1 MKIRKGIWHWPKV
14 KKGLA
19 TTLMTITAFGY
30 LSLSTQGTIIA
41 QTSTGTDEQTS
52 TVITPTN
59 DPMTTESLTVPENET
74 ENETTTD
81 TETPSDAE
89 SVTPTAEAEPSP
101 TDNQEIPSGGSVY
114 DDHPDLNNILG
125 IASQFHIFAREASLH
140 THTAGNLAVALLHD
154 NANFG
159 TTNVLELLDRDIT
172 YIQKIDKL
180 SSSSFV
186 SAGNI
191 RDNKVIFGE
200 GISIDISNRERPLV
214 NGVHLGNLDADEVYQ
229 DRDGQVYI
237 DFDSEFAKLAQTN
250 LALSQQ
256 TPQKHY
262 TAADFP
268 EMNTRE
274 IDIRQF
280 TPDENGQIVISLAAE
295 VLSIV
300 QPLRIR
306 GLSTEATGN
315 TIVINVDTEGQAN
328 YNSNSPIIVF
338 YGDDKEPRSNKDADD
353 YGDNHLLWNFHNQQ
367 QPLTGTLQ
375 FNGCFQGSVLA
386 PSANLIAT
394 KNMDGNLIAN
404 RVQIN
409 AESHRWDLQDSSA
422 PEEEDEEKE
431 KPGTDEEEED
441 EEKPGTDEE
450 EDLEEPDKPDPDEE
464 EDPEEPEKPDPGEE
478 EDLEEPDKP
487 DPGEEEDLEEPEK
500 PDPGEEDP
508 EPETPAVP
516 DPSPEVEEL
525 TTTDTESPSQLGS
538 DLDAALAL
546 PASQRPAAVKLVLR
560 RIDTAI
566 TAAHQANNNVR
577 ATRLETLRT
586 RGLAALSTSR
596 LPQTGEIQSPVIA
609 TVGASLMIIMIVI
622 GWTITKKRRRNR

>member
-41 QTSTGTDEQTS
+41 QTSTGTDEQAS

-59 DPMTTESLTVPENET
+59 DSMTTESLTVPENEP
-74 ENETTTD
+74 ENETTADTTTN

-172 YIQKIDKL
+172 YIQKIDRL

-200 GISIDISNRERPLV
+200 GIPIDISNRERPLV

-237 DFDSEFAKLAQTN
+237 DFDNEFAKLAQTN

-262 TAADFP
+262 TAADFTDW
-268 EMNTRE
+268 NTRE
-274 IDIRQF
+274 IDVRQF
-280 TPDENGQIVISLAAE
+280 TADENGQIVISLAAE
-295 VLSIV
+295 VLSIA

-394 KNMDGNLIAN
+394 QNMDGNLIAN

-409 AESHRWDLQDSSA
+409 AESHRWDLQDSST
-422 PEEEDEEKE
+422 PKEEDDEEKE
-431 KPGTDEEEED
+431 KPGTDEEEEED

-478 EDLEEPDKP
+478 EDLEEP
-487 DPGEEEDLEEPEK
+487 EK

-525 TTTDTESPSQLGS
+525 TSTDTESTSQLES
-538 DLDAALAL
+538 DLNAALAL
-546 PASQRPAAVKLVLR
+546 PASQRQAAVKRVLR

-566 TAAHQANNNVR
+566 TAAHQANNSVR
-577 ATRLETLRT
+577 ATGLEALRT
-586 RGLAALSTSR
+586 RGLATLSTSR
-596 LPQTGEIQSPVIA
+596 LPQTGENQSPVIA

-622 GWTITKKRRRNR
+622 GWTITKKRRQNR

>member
-59 DPMTTESLTVPENET
+59 DSMTTESLAVPENET

-81 TETPSDAE
+81 IETPSDAE
-89 SVTPTAEAEPSP
+89 SVMPTAEAEPSP
-101 TDNQEIPSGGSVY
+101 TDDQRIRSGGSVY

-140 THTAGNLAVALLHD
+140 THTAGNLAVGLLHD

-159 TTNVLELLDRDIT
+159 TTNELELLDRDIT
-172 YIQKIDKL
+172 YIQKIDQL

-186 SAGNI
+186 SAGSI

-200 GISIDISNRERPLV
+200 GISIDVTDRNRPLV
-214 NGVHLGNLDADEVYQ
+214 DNVYLGNLDADEIYQ

-250 LALSQQ
+250 LALSQR
-256 TPQKHY
+256 TPQKHF

-274 IDIRQF
+274 IDVRQF

-315 TIVINVDTEGQAN
+315 TIVINVDTEGQTD

-338 YGDDKEPRSNKDADD
+338 YEDDTDPRSNKDADD

-386 PSANLIAT
+386 PSANLIA
-394 KNMDGNLIAN
+394 KQNMDGNLIAN
-404 RVQIN
+404 RVEIW
-409 AESHRWDLQDSSA
+409 AESHRWDLEDSSA
-422 PEEEDEEKE
+422 PDPGEEENE
-431 KPGTDEEEED
+431 KPGTGEE
-441 EEKPGTDEE
+441 EE
-450 EDLEEPDKPDPDEE
+450 EDLEEPDPGENEEDLEEPEEPGIDEE
-464 EDPEEPEKPDPGEE
+464 EEPDPGEE
-478 EDLEEPDKP
+478 EDLEEPDIP
-487 DPGEEEDLEEPEK
+487 DPKETEDGDKPGDPEPE
-500 PDPGEEDP
+500 DPEV

-525 TTTDTESPSQLGS
+525 TTTDTKSPSQLES
-538 DLDAALAL
+538 DLTAALAL
-546 PASQRPAAVKLVLR
+546 PTSQRTTAVKRVLR
-560 RIDTAI
+560 QIDTAI
-566 TAAHQANNNVR
+566 TAAHQAQDSVR

-586 RGLAALSTSR
+586 RGLAALNTGR
-596 LPQTGEIQSPVIA
+596 LPQTGENQSPVIA
-609 TVGASLMIIMIVI
+609 TIGASIMIIMLVI
-622 GWTITKKRRRNR
+622 GWTITKKRRQHR